1 MWNGPGEP
9 AIGQGNPILLVH
21 ALHLRSR
28 GTGLPHMVSSWGAGA
43 PWVIQESRPPAECL
57 THTEAALGKPLS

>member
-9 AIGQGNPILLVH
+9 AIGQGNPTLLVH
-21 ALHLRSR
+21 ALHLHTRR
-28 GTGLPHMVSSWGAGA
+28 TGLPHMVSSWEAGG